1 MKDVGEFISSLNDY
15 GGFGRSLPK
24 EETLNK
30 NPDLARYLKGILAS
44 GISLDSLKDNPAL
57 NSCYKNGWLQ
67 AELVP
72 DPSMRP
78 GNSPSGSDIEHNRDE
93 ARRVYIF
100 PSHIH
105 EK

>member
-1 MKDVGEFISSLNDY
+1 MKGVGKFMNSLKNY

-24 EETLNK
+24 GEALNN
-30 NPDLARYLKGILAS
+30 NPDLGRYLKGILAS
-44 GISLDSLKDNPAL
+44 GISIDSLKDNPAL

-72 DPSMRP
+72 DPSMCRS
-78 GNSPSGSDIEHNRDE
+78 NSPSESDIEHNRDK

-100 PSHIH
+100 PSHLH